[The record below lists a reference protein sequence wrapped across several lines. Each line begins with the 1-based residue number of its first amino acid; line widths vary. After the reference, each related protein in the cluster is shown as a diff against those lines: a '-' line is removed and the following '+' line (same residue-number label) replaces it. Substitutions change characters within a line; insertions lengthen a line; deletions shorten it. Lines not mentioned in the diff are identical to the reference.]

1 MKNKT
6 RKVGEVF
13 NDSKGNKIEV
23 VRTNLQDSHI
33 CCCDGCIYDNLP
45 ICENIEL
52 IGFCSYQDRTDN
64 QDIIFKEVNE
74 NEKLASLKSILILVQ
89 QLQLK
94 YYGKINI
101 DIELYGIA
109 FDVTVKIG
117 GKLRA
122 FEFSEYESENWKP
135 NYYKIINHIKQNG

>member
-1 MKNKT
+1 MKNK
-6 RKVGEVF
+6 
-13 NDSKGNKIEV
+13 NK
-23 VRTNLQDSHI
+23 
-33 CCCDGCIYDNLP
+33 
-45 ICENIEL
+45 
-52 IGFCSYQDRTDN
+52 
-64 QDIIFKEVNE
+64 
-74 NEKLASLKSILILVQ
+74 KLASLKSILILVQ

-122 FEFSEYESENWKP
+122 FEFSEYESEEWEDT
-135 NYYKIINHIKQNG
+135 YYKIIYHIKQHG

>member
-23 VRTNLQDSHI
+23 VRTNLQDGRI
-33 CCCDGCIYDNLP
+33 CCCDGCFYDNLP

-74 NEKLASLKSILILVQ
+74 NEKQ
-89 QLQLK
+89 
-94 YYGKINI
+94 
-101 DIELYGIA
+101 E
-109 FDVTVKIG
+109 
-117 GKLRA
+117 
-122 FEFSEYESENWKP
+122 
-135 NYYKIINHIKQNG
+135 